1 MPVDTAHPEYAQ
13 LAPLWRIARDVTD
26 GEYTIKRRSTD
37 YLPMLAGMDQWDY
50 RDYLLNARFYNVT
63 GRTVQGLLGSAF
75 RVPPHVEVY
84 PAMELWLPDIT
95 LSGLLLEA
103 LLKKDVEDKLQ
114 TGRYGFRVDYS
125 EEQRRPYLAY
135 YGAENAPWWHE
146 SIIDGH
152 RVLDQVRLREME
164 TLPGEDEFEWIEKE
178 VYHVLDLVN
187 GQCRARK
194 FRKVD
199 QSNTWSIELLPPPTR
214 QGVPL
219 NFIPFVFDGVSD
231 TTPSCEK
238 PPLMDLMAVNLG
250 HYRLTAD
257 YYDAI
262 RFTSKPQPWT
272 IGAGTSTPGQEGE
285 LRIGS
290 RHAWMLPAGASPPGY
305 LEYSGVGISDIR
317 QALVDD
323 ESRSARLG
331 AAVLEE
337 PKEGVESAETSRIN
351 QSGKTSL
358 LASITGTTGQAA
370 TIALRM
376 MSWWAGLSASLDDPN
391 IQVKMNQDFIES
403 RMTPQDLLALVTAW
417 QQRGISRQTLTY
429 NVKRGGLLPDNVT
442 EDDEIELI
450 ESEAPP
456 MPTGPGED
464 LDEEPEEEEAA

>member
-1 MPVDTAHPEYAQ
+1 MPVDSTHPEYAQ
-13 LAPLWRIARDVTD
+13 LAPLWRIARDVID
-26 GEYTIKRRSTD
+26 GEYTVKARSTD

-50 RDYLLNARFYNVT
+50 RDYLMNARFYNAT

-75 RVPPHVEVY
+75 RVPPVVEVP
-84 PAMELWLPDIT
+84 PAMERWLPDIT
-95 LSGLLLEA
+95 LSGISLET

-114 TGRYGFRVDYS
+114 TGRYGFRADYS
-125 EEQRRPYLAY
+125 EEQGRPYLAY
-135 YGAENAPWWHE
+135 YGAENITFWHE

-152 RVLDQVRLREME
+152 RVLDQVRLREWE
-164 TLPGEDEFEWIEKE
+164 TLPGEDEFEWEERE

-187 GQCRARK
+187 GQCRVRK

-199 QSNTWSIELLPPPTR
+199 QTNTWSIELMPPPTR
-214 QGVPL
+214 QGIPL

-238 PPLMDLMAVNLG
+238 PPLLDLVAVNLG

-262 RFTSKPQPWT
+262 RFTSKPQAV
-272 IGAGTSTPGQEGE
+272 ISGMAKQEDE

-290 RHAWMLPAGASPPGY
+290 RNAWFLPPPEARAYY
-305 LEYSGVGISDIR
+305 LEYGGAGIGSIR
-317 QALVDD
+317 QALTDD
-323 ESRSARLG
+323 ESREARLG

-351 QSGKTSL
+351 QSGKTSM
-358 LASITGTTGQAA
+358 LASITGTTGHAA

-376 MSWWAGLSASLDDPN
+376 ASWWAGFSQTLDDQTVN
-391 IQVKMNQDFIES
+391 VTMNQDFIES

-456 MPTGPGED
+456 MPTGQGED
-464 LDEEPEEEEAA
+464 LDAEPEEEAA